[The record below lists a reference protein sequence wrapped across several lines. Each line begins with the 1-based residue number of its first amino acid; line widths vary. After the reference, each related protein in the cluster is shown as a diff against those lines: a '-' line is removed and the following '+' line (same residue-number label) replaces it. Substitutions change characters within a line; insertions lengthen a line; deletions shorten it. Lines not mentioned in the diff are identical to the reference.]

1 MVQPALGYWKLNVDG
16 GSLGNPERAG
26 CGGVI
31 RGFLGNWKAEFSVY
45 TGHTANPAAE
55 FSVYFG
61 HTANP
66 AAELWGI
73 WQIRIESDSMEALRV
88 ASVNPSRCHPR

>member
-1 MVQPALGYWKLNVDG
+1 VVTACTRLLKLNVDG

-31 RGFLGNWKAEFSVY
+31 RGSLGNWKAEFYVY
-45 TGHTANPAAE
+45 I
-55 FSVYFG
+55 G

-73 WQIRIESDSMEALRV
+73 WQGIRLAIDKD
-88 ASVNPSRCHPR
+88 